1 MRPRVLTVLRSGGDF
16 TPLHV
21 QAMQRQVRRWA
32 PPGTQFVCLSDVEVP
47 GVECIPLKHDWP
59 RWWAKMEMFRPDIPG
74 DFLYTDLDNVL
85 LGPID
90 NFFPGK
96 FTVNGEFGS
105 GLMYVPD
112 DVRSIAWDAFTADPQ
127 RYIEH
132 HATARPNCQGRA
144 QIGDDA
150 FLGECLG
157 AYRSRWQDV
166 CPGQIV
172 LVTEAARIPGTKFPP
187 DARIC
192 ICWGTT
198 QRPWVL
204 WKFKHLRLY
213 DAPAPITRPPR
224 AAAEILRRR

>member
-1 MRPRVLTVLRSGGDF
+1 MPRVLTVLRSGGDF
-16 TPLHV
+16 KPLHV
-21 QAMQRQVRRWA
+21 QAMQRQVKRWA
-32 PPGTQFVCLSDVEVP
+32 PAGTEFACLSDVNVP
-47 GVECIPLKHDWP
+47 GVETIPLAHKWP

-85 LGPID
+85 LGRID
-90 NFFPGK
+90 DFFPGQ
-96 FTVNGEFGS
+96 FVVNGEFGS

-112 DVRSIAWDAFTADPQ
+112 AVRSLAWETFTRSPAQ
-127 RYIEH
+127 YIER
-132 HATARPNCQGRA
+132 HAVARPNCQGRA

-157 AYRSRWQDV
+157 HLRSRWQDV

-172 LVTEAARIPGTKFPP
+172 LVSEAVRVPGTRFPP
-187 DARIC
+187 NARIC
-192 ICWGTT
+192 ICWGER

-213 DAPAPITRPPR
+213 DAPAPVARPAR
-224 AAAEILRRR
+224 AAATVFR

>member
-1 MRPRVLTVLRSGGDF
+1 
-16 TPLHV
+16 
-21 QAMQRQVRRWA
+21 
-32 PPGTQFVCLSDVEVP
+32 
-47 GVECIPLKHDWP
+47 
-59 RWWAKMEMFRPDIPG
+59 MEMFRPDIPG

-90 NFFPGK
+90 DFFPGK

-112 DVRSIAWDAFTADPQ
+112 SVRSLAWDAFTADPK

-132 HATARPNCQGRA
+132 HAVARPNVQGRA

-150 FLGECLG
+150 FVGATLGHL
-157 AYRSRWQDV
+157 RSRWEDV
-166 CPGQIV
+166 APGQIV
-172 LVTEAARIPGTKFPP
+172 LVTEAVRIPGTHFPP
-187 DARIC
+187 NARIC
-192 ICWGTT
+192 ICWGAR

-213 DAPAPITRPPR
+213 DAPASVPRPAC
-224 AAAEILRRR
+224 AATALLR